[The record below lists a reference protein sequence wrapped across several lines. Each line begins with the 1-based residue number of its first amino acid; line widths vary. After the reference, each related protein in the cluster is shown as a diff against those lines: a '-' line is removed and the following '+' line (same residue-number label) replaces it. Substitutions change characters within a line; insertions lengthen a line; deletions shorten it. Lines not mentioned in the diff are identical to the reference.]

1 MTCSLGVVVTD
12 IWDVPDIRGPST
24 LGVAREFPLMGPLV
38 GSFVRLF
45 LRCPGWS
52 RIEDGRLS
60 FGEDQR
66 GFIAF
71 GKPLFWRE
79 TMGNHPSDTALKIR
93 SEEHT
98 SELQSIMRLSIAVFC
113 FKKRN

>member
-1 MTCSLGVVVTD
+1 
-12 IWDVPDIRGPST
+12 
-24 LGVAREFPLMGPLV
+24 MGPLV

-79 TMGNHPSDTALKIR
+79 TMGNHPSDTALTIQACSFGSIEDEPVERDVRVR
-93 SEEHT
+93 SEGRREGEACVCTGRSRWTT
-98 SELQSIMRLSIAVFC
+98 SH
-113 FKKRN
+113 